1 MWNSNLVRED
11 LKVAMDTNF
20 CNYIFEKAY
29 TATINLS
36 SYQFESRAWD
46 INLHLLKTR
55 IINHMGRHCF
65 KSVSF
70 LRWNNFC
77 FMKTLDYLGN

>member
-1 MWNSNLVRED
+1 MHSFCTVYSQDYFYVNTFRRVDTKMWNSNLVRED

-20 CNYIFEKAY
+20 CNYISEKAY

-55 IINHMGRHCF
+55 I
-65 KSVSF
+65 
-70 LRWNNFC
+70 
-77 FMKTLDYLGN
+77 